1 MRPTGEPMDSRML
14 PCTCMKEFVTVG
26 RDLIALTGGTWQ
38 ACKPRLAG
46 AANAVFSFDME
57 TAEDCPGRDFFR
69 GSCTFNTT
77 ANLQMANL
85 KMFCY

>member
-1 MRPTGEPMDSRML
+1 ML
-14 PCTCMKEFVTVG
+14 YSALIWKQQKTALVG
-26 RDLIALTGGTWQ
+26 
-38 ACKPRLAG
+38 
-46 AANAVFSFDME
+46 
-57 TAEDCPGRDFFR
+57 DFFR